1 VRRSFAARF
10 RTHRD
15 TALEIASDS
24 THFGMFLLSKPSP
37 LRLWAIVD
45 EAALHRQIGGPDVM
59 RAQLVHLIK
68 AASEPPVTLQV
79 IPYSAGAHAGRPG
92 SFALLDFPNPADPAV
107 VHIDTWQVTCSWKAR
122 PTYGGTA
129 CCLNTSGRPRTP
141 PDPRSP
147 SLPPGGPRLLLGYV
161 PESSPEA
168 GSARAT
174 GVWWW
179 TLVHR
184 DPDGTVRWIGAIRGL
199 RLASFRT
206 LILSLRSKV

>member
-107 VHIDTWQVTCSWKAR
+107 VHIDTMAGDLFLESETDLR
-122 PTYGGTA
+122 RY
-129 CCLNTSGRPRTP
+129 
-141 PDPRSP
+141 
-147 SLPPGGPRLLLGYV
+147 RLLFEHLRASKD
-161 PESSPEA
+161 PA
-168 GSARAT
+168 GPALTFTPAGWTAFAAGVRA
-174 GVWWW
+174 GEF
-179 TLVHR
+179 
-184 DPDGTVRWIGAIRGL
+184 A
-199 RLASFRT
+199 
-206 LILSLRSKV
+206 